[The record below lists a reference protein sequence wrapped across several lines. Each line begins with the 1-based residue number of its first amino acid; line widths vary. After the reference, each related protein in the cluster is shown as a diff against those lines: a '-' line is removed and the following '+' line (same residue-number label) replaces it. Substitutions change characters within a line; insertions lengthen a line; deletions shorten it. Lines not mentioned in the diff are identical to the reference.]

1 MIAGEFFITYV
12 AHIIFLVNVLKHQ
25 DLAFDLVNANSYQI
39 SDICLCPFF
48 RETFP
53 DPWPRFPIRML
64 LSFIE
69 LT

>member
-12 AHIIFLVNVLKHQ
+12 AHIIFLVNVLEHQ
-25 DLAFDLVNANSYQI
+25 VSAFDLVNANSYQI
-39 SDICLCPFF
+39 SAICLCPFF

>member
-12 AHIIFLVNVLKHQ
+12 AHIIFLVNVLEHQ
-25 DLAFDLVNANSYQI
+25 VSAFDLVNANSYQI
-39 SDICLCPFF
+39 SAICLCPSF